1 MKKLLTIMSLL
12 IMCAI
17 SSYGQRIWQPRNE
30 ISITAGKYFEDD
42 EAVVTKIEYTHY
54 TKSNFGFG
62 VGSGVWFYD
71 ADCLAFPLSVHAS
84 YSYPTKYVSPY
95 AQLGIGGVFA
105 IADEAAGV
113 GFFYNPEIGVKVP
126 ILKWLAFKVNLNYFH
141 GFSEGSVGSWGFNAG
156 ITFGLGKRKGK

>member
-17 SSYGQRIWQPRNE
+17 SSYGQRVWQPRNE

-42 EAVVTKIEYTHY
+42 GVVVTKIDYTHI

-62 VGSGVWFYD
+62 VGSGMWFLD
-71 ADCLAFPLSVHAS
+71 GDNLAVPLIVHLS
-84 YSYPTKYVSPY
+84 YSYPMKYASPY
-95 AQLGIGGVFA
+95 AQLGIGGLLAFGKDVIGA
-105 IADEAAGV
+105 

-126 ILKWLAFKVNLNYFH
+126 ILKWLAFKVNLNCLNDFPK
-141 GFSEGSVGSWGFNAG
+141 GGGGSWGINAG
-156 ITFGLGKRKGK
+156 ITFGLGNRKRK

>member
-17 SSYGQRIWQPRNE
+17 SSYGQRIWQPHNE

-54 TKSNFGFG
+54 TKSNIGFG
-62 VGSGVWFYD
+62 VSSGMWFLD
-71 ADCLAFPLSVHAS
+71 GDNLAVPLIVHLS
-84 YSYPTKYVSPY
+84 YSYPMKYASPY
-95 AQLGIGGVFA
+95 AQLGIGGLLAFGKDVIGA
-105 IADEAAGV
+105 

-141 GFSEGSVGSWGFNAG
+141 GFSEGSVGLWGFNAG

>member
-54 TKSNFGFG
+54 TKSNIGFG
-62 VGSGVWFYD
+62 VSSGMWFLD
-71 ADCLAFPLSVHAS
+71 GDNLAVPLIVHLS
-84 YSYPTKYVSPY
+84 YSYPMKYASPY
-95 AQLGIGGVFA
+95 AQLGIGGLFA
-105 IADEAAGV
+105 IANEAAGV

-141 GFSEGSVGSWGFNAG
+141 GFSEGSVGLWGFNAG

>member
-17 SSYGQRIWQPRNE
+17 SSYGQRVWQPRNE

-42 EAVVTKIEYTHY
+42 GVVVTKIDYTHI

-95 AQLGIGGVFA
+95 GS
-105 IADEAAGV
+105 
-113 GFFYNPEIGVKVP
+113 
-126 ILKWLAFKVNLNYFH
+126 LALAVCLRLPMKLP
-141 GFSEGSVGSWGFNAG
+141 A
-156 ITFGLGKRKGK
+156 

>member
-54 TKSNFGFG
+54 TKSNIGFG
-62 VGSGVWFYD
+62 VSSGMWFLD
-71 ADCLAFPLSVHAS
+71 GDNLAVPLIVHLS
-84 YSYPTKYVSPY
+84 YSYPMKYASPY
-95 AQLGIGGVFA
+95 AQLGIGGLLAFGKDVIGA
-105 IADEAAGV
+105 

-126 ILKWLAFKVNLNYFH
+126 ILKWLAFKVNLNCLNDFPKR
-141 GFSEGSVGSWGFNAG
+141 GGGSWGINAG
-156 ITFGLGKRKGK
+156 ITFGLGNRKRK